1 MGCLQ
6 SKVGTSKEPGE
17 SNVNSTLTENSP
29 QRGAT
34 IKNVESWITNPSDYV
49 AKSSV
54 DKKIIKT
61 LQARKK
67 KMDEDGTYSKHTNF
81 ERVAM
86 QFGNVEMAFGTI
98 RDIYEKHTD
107 PVRKTMHMD
116 NFCSAL
122 SAFGVTI
129 DRPAIQ
135 DIFNESDLIRDNSL
149 NFNEFAVSL
158 AICYLLG
165 VVPGLNVAGGHAY
178 YENPPADDESSPELD
193 ATDAK
198 QIAKAFDTVVNAYL
212 MFDEDASGIIKWDEM
227 QEILNKPEDGK
238 AKVTSHKTKF
248 FNVERWKELDWNK
261 DGSINFQEFFLAF
274 QKWVGMDDE
283 EYLASVI

>member
-165 VVPGLNVAGGHAY
+165 VVPGLNVAG
-178 YENPPADDESSPELD
+178 
-193 ATDAK
+193 
-198 QIAKAFDTVVNAYL
+198 
-212 MFDEDASGIIKWDEM
+212 
-227 QEILNKPEDGK
+227 
-238 AKVTSHKTKF
+238 
-248 FNVERWKELDWNK
+248 
-261 DGSINFQEFFLAF
+261 
-274 QKWVGMDDE
+274 
-283 EYLASVI
+283 

>member
-1 MGCLQ
+1 MQ
-6 SKVGTSKEPGE
+6 SKVGSAQTPQPNATVDP
-17 SNVNSTLTENSP
+17 SNQGSTM
-29 QRGAT
+29 
-34 IKNVESWITNPSDYV
+34 KNVDSWITNNNDYV

-67 KMDEDGTYSKHTNF
+67 KMDDEGTFSKNTNF

-86 QFGNVEMAFGTI
+86 QFGNVEMAFMCI
-98 RDIYEKHTD
+98 RDIYTKHID
-107 PVRKTMHMD
+107 PTRKTMQMD
-116 NFCSAL
+116 NFCRAL

-158 AICYLLG
+158 AICYLLD
-165 VVPGLNVAGGHAY
+165 VVPGLSAANSS
-178 YENPPADDESSPELD
+178 PADPLADEPLEDPGVELD

-198 QIAKAFDTVVNAYL
+198 RVAKAFDTVVNAYL

-227 QEILNKPEDGK
+227 KEILNKPEDGK
-238 AKVTSHKTKF
+238 AKTTTHKTKF
-248 FNVERWKELDWNK
+248 FNIERWKELDWNK

-274 QKWVGMDDE
+274 QKWVGVDE
-283 EYLASVI
+283 DEQ